1 MKGIRLELL
10 LLGIF
15 LAISPCGGSGKR
27 ASRFSKRM
35 ASPAG
40 HVRAEVFA
48 RDGNLLYSIAFH
60 GEDVILPSALGIVVD
75 GDTVGRDAKIRYL
88 GRRTIRE
95 TYPTR
100 GFHDKAVNRSV
111 RYEFALQRGRR
122 SARLQFQLSE
132 EGVAYRYLWD
142 EDRPVRIGGEL
153 SSFRPPEATPVWFFE
168 RPNSWKLKSYA
179 GLWTETVSDSL
190 GSISPEGPVQGA
202 PLVFA
207 LPSGKYMALTEA
219 ALYHYSG
226 MRFRAD
232 AEGSLMADFTE
243 GAKGFE
249 VAAKGQ
255 TPWRVILLA
264 SDLDGLVSSDLLSN
278 LNPPPDIEGA
288 WTDVGGTCAWSWW
301 SDTSSPEDPEKE
313 RKVTDQAAALGC
325 RWSLIDEGWEKWPL
339 KWSQLREICAH
350 ARENKVGVFVWK
362 HQAEISDTTADYLP
376 LRTFLDS
383 LVSCGVS
390 GVKVDFFNGETKV
403 LVDLQ
408 EAILSEAARRG
419 LLVLFH
425 GCQKPTGEFRRYPNE
440 ITREAIRGLEL
451 NKMGRPLPA
460 AHNVALVFTRC
471 ILGNAD
477 YTPIGFSNPGN
488 TTWAHQ
494 LATAYAFTSPM
505 TVIAESPGALLSNP
519 AYAPALPFIREM
531 PTCWD
536 ETRVLPGSDISKRAL
551 LARRKGNTWY
561 VIALNGEE
569 PAVVDVRLDF
579 LPEGRWRGCG
589 LLDSPDRTFVSCED
603 AFLPGGILT
612 VPLSAGGGALWRLD
626 REAR

>member
-1 MKGIRLELL
+1 MKVKSLAI
-10 LLGIF
+10 LLGFF
-15 LAISPCGGSGKR
+15 LAFSPCGWSGDR
-27 ASRFSKRM
+27 ACRFSKKM
-35 ASPAG
+35 ASPDG
-40 HVRAEVFA
+40 HVRAQVFA
-48 RDGNLLYSIAFH
+48 KEGDLLYSVRFR
-60 GEDVILPSALGIVVD
+60 GEEVILPSALGIVVD
-75 GDTVGRDAKIRYL
+75 GDTVGRRARVKYL
-88 GRRTIRE
+88 GRKRIRE
-95 TYPTR
+95 TYSAR
-100 GFHDKAVNRSV
+100 GIHDQAVNRSV
-111 RYEFALQRGRR
+111 RYDFALQQGPRR
-122 SARLQFQLSE
+122 VRLQFQLSDD
-132 EGVAYRYLWD
+132 GVAYRYLWD

-153 SSFRPPEATPVWFFE
+153 SSFRPPEAVPVWFFE
-168 RPNSWKLKSYA
+168 RTNGWKLKSYA
-179 GLWTETVSDSL
+179 GLWTKTVSDSL
-190 GSISPEGPVQGA
+190 GTISPEGPVQGA

-207 LPSGKYMALTEA
+207 FPSGTYMALTEA

-232 AEGSLMADFTE
+232 AAGSLTADFTE

-249 VAAKGQ
+249 VAARGE

-264 SDLDGLVSSDLLSN
+264 PDLDGLVSSDLLSN
-278 LNPPPDIEGA
+278 LNPPPSVVEA

-350 ARENKVGVFVWK
+350 ARENEVGVFVWK
-362 HQAEISDTTADYLP
+362 HQAEISDTTSNYQS

-383 LVSCGVS
+383 LVSCSVS
-390 GVKVDFFNGETKV
+390 GVKVDFFNGETKA

-440 ITREAIRGLEL
+440 ITREAVRGLEL

-471 ILGNAD
+471 LLGNTD
-477 YTPIGFSNPGN
+477 YTPVGFSNPGN

-494 LATAYAFTSPM
+494 MATAYAFTSPM
-505 TVIAESPGALLSNP
+505 TVIAESPVALLSNP
-519 AYAPALPFIREM
+519 AYAPALPFIKEM

-551 LARRKGNTWY
+551 LARRKGDTWY
-561 VIALNGEE
+561 VVALNGEE

-579 LPEGRWRGCG
+579 LSEGRWHGNG
-589 LLDSPDRTFVSCED
+589 LLDSPDRTFVSREE

-612 VPLSAGGGALWRLD
+612 VKLSAGGGALWRLD
-626 REAR
+626 REVR